1 MMPMVAMT
9 SVVAPVARSRVLAV
23 PSPDDYVTNAHRAH
37 AAMAYAVALRATRDP
52 ELAEDV
58 TQEAFV
64 KLLTEARAG
73 RYPETA
79 GAWLYRAVTNLVISR
94 ARRAAVARRLA
105 PRLVTVDAPD
115 QPDLVAL
122 RNEGHHELRLVLA
135 TLSTAE
141 RTALLMA
148 ASGASG
154 VEIAAQL
161 GMSHGATRALICRAR
176 ARLRARAAIHS
187 AQLAELTG
195 VAGLALVPTGVRR

>member
-1 MMPMVAMT
+1 MMPMVAT
-9 SVVAPVARSRVLAV
+9 SSTVGPVAGLSAV
-23 PSPDDYVTNAHRAH
+23 SIPSPDDYVTNAHQLH

-73 RYPETA
+73 RHPDRA

-94 ARRAAVARRLA
+94 ARRASVARRLA
-105 PRLVTVDAPD
+105 PRLVNVDAPD
-115 QPDLVAL
+115 EPDFVAL
-122 RNEGHHELRLVLA
+122 RNESRHELRLALA
-135 TLSTAE
+135 TLSPAE
-141 RTALLMA
+141 RAALLLA

-154 VEIAAQL
+154 VEIAAHL

-176 ARLRARAAIHS
+176 ARLRARAATLPGQ
-187 AQLAELTG
+187 AA
-195 VAGLALVPTGVRR
+195 

>member
-1 MMPMVAMT
+1 MMPMLAVT
-9 SVVAPVARSRVLAV
+9 SVAFPVAGSPVLAA
-23 PSPDDYVTNAHRAH
+23 PSPDDYVTNAHRLH

-73 RYPETA
+73 RYPDRA

-105 PRLVTVDAPD
+105 PRLVNVGAPD
-115 QPDLVAL
+115 EPDLVAV
-122 RNEGHHELRLVLA
+122 RNEVQHELRLALA

-141 RTALLMA
+141 RAALLMA
-148 ASGASG
+148 ANGASG
-154 VEIAAQL
+154 IEIAAQL

-176 ARLRARAAIHS
+176 ARLRVRATELPDRVGGTQAR
-187 AQLAELTG
+187 TWVDG
-195 VAGLALVPTGVRR
+195 CRT